1 VPERPGAKKSKAQA
15 KEAALDPDGLG

>member
-1 VPERPGAKKSKAQA
+1 VPERPGTKKTKAQA